1 MRCRCMSIEVSGREI
16 WNPGTRLQSGN
27 RNLWNHC
34 LLSMFFTR
42 DSGIDTTDMGEPRQV
57 EAGPSTA
64 TLPGGFEKWRS
75 NLSQFTG
82 LGLTDEQKAERNSL
96 KENETLAK
104 DWDRCETWKKDLLER
119 STSSAYPLGA
129 SWVNDRSDGSFH
141 AQTSTF
147 SRMSIPRRRF
157 SMSPL
162 SYNHFWRV
170 LTTIWDPIMS
180 G

>member
-1 MRCRCMSIEVSGREI
+1 
-16 WNPGTRLQSGN
+16 
-27 RNLWNHC
+27 
-34 LLSMFFTR
+34 
-42 DSGIDTTDMGEPRQV
+42 MGEPRQV
-57 EAGPSTA
+57 EAGPSTP

-82 LGLTDEQKAERNSL
+82 LGLTDEQKAERDSL

-104 DWDRCETWKKDLLER
+104 DWDRCEKWKKELLER
-119 STSSAYPLGA
+119 STSSACPLEA
-129 SWVNDRSDGSFH
+129 SFVDDRSDGGVH

-157 SMSPL
+157 PMSPL

-170 LTTIWDPIMS
+170 LTTIWDSTMS